1 MFIIKDLFKMNGDS
15 QKKYRLSLS
24 DGLNKLTAFIFS
36 IFYGFFIVLMLRI
49 QYQVGSG
56 DIGSYIYFFDQ
67 FNSNAGAPQISI
79 RADGAFRLAIFFL
92 KDFFNVDVL
101 IILSI
106 FAFIISSIVSY
117 IFLLNIK
124 SQKYLVYLLP
134 LILMIFTTPI
144 VHALFSSYIRS
155 GIAFCILMIGMIY
168 FRGIFQLFIFGLSSI
183 IHFSMIPFVGFYI
196 LFQMIKR
203 IKYDDIKL
211 NNTFT
216 FILLILI
223 SVVVAIV
230 GGIFQEI
237 NPINSSFAYNLLI
250 FYVSLFIILT
260 SKRSIRNL
268 FGFLSMGMVF
278 VYFSGLFMDSSY
290 SRYIGYAVLLYFF
303 FLAQDGKKNEIEI
316 FTAGFIP
323 FYFLT
328 NYFMFT
334 NFTS

>member
-1 MFIIKDLFKMNGDS
+1 MS
-15 QKKYRLSLS
+15 SYSEKKYRFSLS
-24 DGLNKLTAFIFS
+24 SGLNKLTAFIFS
-36 IFYGFFIVLMLRI
+36 IFYGFFIVLMLRL

-67 FNSNAGAPQISI
+67 FNVNADAPQISL
-79 RADGAFRLAIFFL
+79 RADGAFRLTIFFL
-92 KDFFNVDVL
+92 QDYFGVDVL
-101 IILSI
+101 IILTI
-106 FAFIISSIVSY
+106 FAFFISSIVSY

-144 VHALFSSYIRS
+144 VQALFSSYIRS
-155 GIAFCILMIGMIY
+155 GIAFSILMIGIIY
-168 FRGIFQLFIFGLSSI
+168 FRGIFQLLLFGLSSI

-203 IKYDDIKL
+203 IKYTEIKL

-216 FILLILI
+216 LILLIFTSI
-223 SVVVAIV
+223 VVAIV

-250 FYVSLFIILT
+250 FYISLFIIFT
-260 SKRSIRNL
+260 SRRSIRNI

-316 FTAGFIP
+316 FTVGFIP
-323 FYFLT
+323 FYILT

>member
-1 MFIIKDLFKMNGDS
+1 MNKYS
-15 QKKYRLSLS
+15 HKQYRLSLS
-24 DGLNKLTAFIFS
+24 SGLNKLTAFIFS
-36 IFYGFFIVLMLRI
+36 IFYGLFIVAMLRL
-49 QYQVGSG
+49 QYKVGSG

-67 FNSNAGAPQISI
+67 FNTNADAPQISL

-92 KDFFNVDVL
+92 KDFFNIDVL

-124 SQKYLVYLLP
+124 SQKSLVYLLP

-144 VHALFSSYIRS
+144 VQALFSSYIRS
-155 GIAFCILMIGMIY
+155 GIAFSILMIGIIY
-168 FRGIFQLFIFGLSSI
+168 FRGIFQLFLFALSSI
-183 IHFSMIPFVGFYI
+183 IHFSMIPFVGFYV
-196 LFQMIKR
+196 LFRMIKR
-203 IKYDDIKL
+203 IKYNEIKL

-216 FILLILI
+216 LLLLICS

-250 FYVSLFIILT
+250 FYISLFIILT
-260 SKRSIRNL
+260 SRRSIRNI

-290 SRYIGYAVLLYFF
+290 SRYVGYAVLLYFF
-303 FLAQDGKKNEIEI
+303 FLTQDGKKNEIEI
-316 FTAGFIP
+316 FTVGFIP
-323 FYFLT
+323 FYVLT
-328 NYFMFT
+328 NFFMIS
-334 NFTS
+334 NFSS